1 MATKLNLIVDQGA
14 SFETTLNLTDDNDE
28 VVSLEGYTGAGQIR
42 KHYTSSTATN
52 LTITL
57 GGANGTVTIG
67 LSANATSNLAAGRYV
82 YDVEVTDVGGTVSRL
97 FEGIVTVTPQVTR

>member
-28 VVSLEGYTGAGQIR
+28 TVSLVGYTGAGQIR
-42 KHYTSSTATN
+42 KHYSSLTATN
-52 LTITL
+52 FNVTL
-57 GGANGTVTIG
+57 GGANGTVTLA
-67 LSANATSNLAAGRYV
+67 LSANTTSSLVAGRYV
-82 YDVEVTDVGGTVSRL
+82 YDVEVADGNGIVSRL